1 MHKVKPHILSL
12 GTTLVVVAAIG
23 LLSYRDWHT
32 YDELALYAEHAR
44 TVVDQTQDL
53 LSLLK
58 DAETGQRGYLLTGE
72 AEYLAPYQ
80 AALPKISARLDQ
92 LKGHAAETVSS
103 QEALALERLTTEKLN
118 EMAVTIGLRTA
129 GDTPAALAEVHT
141 NRGRSSMEQIR
152 ATAGRLIDAESAE
165 FTAGRERARKRS
177 TLTRVTVLGGA
188 AILAL
193 LLLGAAIHVSRLV
206 ARLEESRLQEQNQKA
221 TLKTTLESIGDG
233 VIATDPQGMIN
244 FVNPAAEQVTGWST
258 DEASGRSLSSVFRI
272 ISEESRAKV
281 ENPAEKVMRDGVVE
295 RLANHTLLLTHDG
308 REVPIDDSVAPIRD
322 RDGTITGVVLV
333 FRDVSERRQ
342 AERDLAESE
351 NRYRLLFEK
360 NPQPMW
366 VYDQEDLRFLAVNH
380 AATQSY
386 GYTRDEF
393 LAMTLLDIRPEEDI
407 PKLLEVTAVP
417 TTSLHTEGPWRHRK
431 KDGKVIAVEI
441 TEHPLVFDGRSASLV
456 LATDITERKRLEQ
469 QFYEAQRMESVGRLA
484 GGVAHDFNNLLT
496 VINGYSEMLMDD
508 VSADSPL
515 REPVTEI
522 RAAGERAAGLTQQLL
537 AFSRRQLVQPKVV
550 NLNEV
555 AGEIRKMMARLIGD
569 DIELR
574 TNLSPDL
581 GNIVADA
588 GQLQQIIMNLAV
600 NARDAMPS
608 GGTLSI
614 ETANVEIDGIATAAH
629 PEMRAGRYAMLAVS
643 DTGTGMTQEVQ
654 NRIFEPFFTTK
665 PTGAGTGLG
674 LATVYGMVKQAGG
687 WIWVYSEL
695 GDGTTFKVYFPR
707 SDSAATPVVVN
718 AVRDVHGSETILVVE
733 DQPEVRNLVVTVLR
747 KCGYTVHC
755 AVNGPDAIR
764 LWQELPGTIDLLLT
778 DIVMPGMTGRGVAE
792 VLLQERPDLP
802 VLYMSGYTEDAI
814 ARRGVLED
822 CIDYL
827 QKPFT
832 PELLALK
839 VREVLGP
846 APASA

>member
-1 MHKVKPHILSL
+1 
-12 GTTLVVVAAIG
+12 
-23 LLSYRDWHT
+23 
-32 YDELALYAEHAR
+32 
-44 TVVDQTQDL
+44 
-53 LSLLK
+53 
-58 DAETGQRGYLLTGE
+58 
-72 AEYLAPYQ
+72 
-80 AALPKISARLDQ
+80 
-92 LKGHAAETVSS
+92 
-103 QEALALERLTTEKLN
+103 
-118 EMAVTIGLRTA
+118 
-129 GDTPAALAEVHT
+129 
-141 NRGRSSMEQIR
+141 
-152 ATAGRLIDAESAE
+152 
-165 FTAGRERARKRS
+165 
-177 TLTRVTVLGGA
+177 
-188 AILAL
+188 
-193 LLLGAAIHVSRLV
+193 
-206 ARLEESRLQEQNQKA
+206 
-221 TLKTTLESIGDG
+221 
-233 VIATDPQGMIN
+233 
-244 FVNPAAEQVTGWST
+244 
-258 DEASGRSLSSVFRI
+258 
-272 ISEESRAKV
+272 
-281 ENPAEKVMRDGVVE
+281 
-295 RLANHTLLLTHDG
+295 
-308 REVPIDDSVAPIRD
+308 
-322 RDGTITGVVLV
+322 
-333 FRDVSERRQ
+333 
-342 AERDLAESE
+342 
-351 NRYRLLFEK
+351 
-360 NPQPMW
+360 
-366 VYDQEDLRFLAVNH
+366 
-380 AATQSY
+380 
-386 GYTRDEF
+386 
-393 LAMTLLDIRPEEDI
+393 
-407 PKLLEVTAVP
+407 VTAVP